1 MQLREKTGIPME
13 KKINTIIQ
21 KYADNEILLD
31 KLVVSSC
38 CQFYNIEIGA
48 SYLAAFT
55 PEEQDQLTDDI
66 AFLAKV
72 CDMESVINIF
82 ELAIPQDEKTAN
94 GAVYT
99 PKYIRDYIVNQ
110 VYKEEIKEVA
120 NCLCADIACG
130 CGAFLYTLAVYVHQ
144 HTQMPFSVIYHHL
157 YGIDVSRTS
166 IGRAKILL
174 ALLAKINHEDVKV
187 DDFRLF
193 CGDTLTF
200 DLKNMQEVKDNGGFD
215 IIVGN
220 PPYVRSKHI
229 DPLIKQ
235 NLALWNTSKVG
246 NADLYIPFFEI
257 GMSVLCDTGILGFIT
272 VNTFFKSV
280 NARPLR
286 KYFTDNRFS
295 LKIID
300 FGEQL
305 VFKKKLAY
313 TCIAFV
319 SKGASSSLQY
329 AKVDVADVKSNALID
344 YSSIDYTSL
353 DSYKGWHLNRSNVLE
368 NIQRIENA
376 GEALGDK
383 YVIKN
388 GIATLANNVFIFKPE
403 REDKNYYYLMKNG
416 EECPIEKA
424 ICRDVIKPNILKSE
438 VEIPEK
444 EEKIIFPYDTQ
455 YNVITERLFKTDFP
469 CAFHYLETCRP
480 ILDKR
485 HKGGGNY
492 GAWYAFG
499 RTQAI
504 SDSGRKLLFPYIS
517 DFPHF
522 IYTPQKDMLIY
533 CGYAIYNDSETELL
547 FLKRLL
553 ESSVFDYYMRN
564 TSKPYS
570 TGYYSYAKNYVK
582 SFGVYPF
589 SEAQKRYILS
599 LRSKIEIDNYVK
611 QLYGVVI

>member
-1 MQLREKTGIPME
+1 MD
-13 KKINTIIQ
+13 KKISTIIQ
-21 KYADNEILLD
+21 KYANCEMLLD
-31 KLVVSSC
+31 KLVVASC
-38 CQFYNIEIGA
+38 CQFYNIEIGTGF
-48 SYLAAFT
+48 LAAFT

-66 AFLAKV
+66 DLLAKD
-72 CDMESVINIF
+72 CNMESVINIF

-110 VYKEEIKEVA
+110 AYNEETKEVA

-130 CGAFLYTLAVYVHQ
+130 CGAFLYTLAVFVRRQ
-144 HTQMPFSVIYHHL
+144 TKMPFPIIYHHL

-174 ALLAKINHEDVKV
+174 ALLAKINHEDVDE

-200 DLKNMQEVKDNGGFD
+200 DFKSMQDVKDNGGFD

-229 DPLIKQ
+229 DPSIKP

-280 NARPLR
+280 NARSLR
-286 KYFTDNRFS
+286 KYFMDNQFS

-319 SKGASSSLQY
+319 SKKASRSLQY
-329 AKVDVADVKSNALID
+329 AKVDLADVENNALID
-344 YSSIDYTSL
+344 FSSIGYNSL
-353 DSYKGWHLNRSNVLE
+353 DSHKGWHLNKSNVLE
-368 NIQRIENA
+368 NIQRIESA
-376 GEALGDK
+376 GVALGDK

-388 GIATLANNVFIFKPE
+388 GIATLANNVFIFKPG
-403 REDKNYYYLMKNG
+403 REDNSYYYLEKNG

-438 VEIPEK
+438 AEIPEK
-444 EEKIIFPYDTQ
+444 EEKIIFPYDNQ
-455 YNVITERLFKTDFP
+455 YNVITERLFKSDYP
-469 CAFHYLETCRP
+469 CAYQYLETCRP

-485 HKGGGNY
+485 DKGEGNY

-517 DFPHF
+517 DLPHF
-522 IYTPQKDMLIY
+522 IYTPQKNMLIY
-533 CGYAIYNDSETELL
+533 CGYAIYNDSEKELL

-589 SEAQKRYILS
+589 SETQKRYILS
-599 LRSKIEIDNYVK
+599 LRSKTEIDNYVK